1 MKKILYIVLLGL
13 FSTAAIAQ
21 NDKPYVSSKFA
32 QLDQMLPTPNN
43 YRTGSGAPGHEYW
56 QQKADYK
63 IKVALDEV
71 KNTLT
76 GSETITYYNYSPDK
90 LEYLWVQ
97 LDQNRYK
104 KGSQAYNMQNTR
116 LGKGPTFGMLQL
128 VVAEVSEWGCKIK
141 NVKDKSGRAMKYTIN
156 GTMMRIDLPQ
166 PLKAKGGSVTFSI
179 DWENKILDANK
190 AGSRGGYEYF
200 PKDGNYLYEIAQ
212 WFPRMCVYDDVNG
225 WQNKQFLGSGE
236 FALTFGDYE
245 VAITAPADHIVG
257 ATGELQNASKVL
269 SSTQMKRLKQ
279 AEKSNNPVLIV
290 TQQEAETAEKSKSKK
305 NKTWVFKAKNVRD
318 FAWASSRKF
327 IWDAMRVKVGNN
339 NVWAMSYY
347 PKEGN
352 PLWGKYSTQVVAH
365 TLRTYSKYTFDYP
378 YPVAI
383 SVHGPIF
390 GMEYPMICFN
400 GGRPKADGT
409 VPAGTRRAMISVI
422 IHEVGHN
429 YFPMIVNSDE
439 RQWTWMDEGLNSF
452 MQYLSETEIPQQTWA
467 KADYPNGTYPH
478 RRGPAKNIVSY
489 MRTDPTKI
497 VPIMSNSESIPQFG
511 NNAYGKPATALNIL
525 RETVMGKELFDHAFK
540 TYSQRWYFKHPK
552 PADFFRTM
560 EDASGVDLD
569 WFWRGWFYSTLPVD
583 MSIEDVQALTFTKP
597 DQKLEASKDGI
608 KHEAFNNKQFAGIKE
623 RLSKGYGLNMSDA
636 EMAMLKPGKYFYS
649 VKCKN
654 VGGTIMPLIIQA
666 NFVDGSSQIVR
677 VPAEIFRKSPNQVYK
692 GLIFDKQV
700 KSFQLDPML
709 ETADINTKNNAF
721 PRAGAGSKFKKFK
734 KEKKESK
741 AGSQ

>member
-1 MKKILYIVLLGL
+1 MKRFLCLFLSL
-13 FSTAAIAQ
+13 FSITAMAQ
-21 NDKPYVSSKFA
+21 HDKPYVSSKFA
-32 QLDQMLPTPNN
+32 QLEQLLPTPNN

-63 IKVALDEV
+63 IKVALDE
-71 KNTLT
+71 KTHTLT
-76 GSETITYYNYSPDK
+76 GAETITYYNYSPDNLK
-90 LEYLWVQ
+90 YLWVQ
-97 LDQNRYK
+97 VDQNRFK
-104 KGSQAYNMQNTR
+104 AGSDAFETRNTR
-116 LGKGPTFGMLQL
+116 LTDGPNFGMINL
-128 VVAEVSEWGCKIK
+128 VVGQTSEWGCKIK
-141 NVKDKSGRAMKYTIN
+141 SVKDKSGKPMKYVIN
-156 GTMMRIDLPQ
+156 KTMMRIDLPQ
-166 PLKAKGGSVTFSI
+166 PLKAKGGNVTFSI
-179 DWENKILDANK
+179 EWAHKIVDAKKTN
-190 AGSRGGYEYF
+190 SRSGYEYF

-225 WQNKQFLGSGE
+225 WQHKQFLGNGE

-257 ATGELQNASKVL
+257 ATGELQNAKKVL
-269 SSTQMKRLKQ
+269 TSDQLNRLKK
-279 AEKSNNPVLIV
+279 AASATSPVLIV
-290 TQQEAETAEKSKSKK
+290 DQKEVEAKEKTKASGT
-305 NKTWVFKAKNVRD
+305 KTWVFKAKNVRD

-327 IWDAMRVKVGNN
+327 IWDAMKVKVGNN
-339 NVWAMSYY
+339 DIWAMSYY

-365 TLRTYSKYTFDYP
+365 TLRTYSKYTFNYP
-378 YPVAI
+378 YPVAV

-400 GGRPKADGT
+400 GGRPRADGT
-409 VPAGTRRAMISVI
+409 VPARTRKAMISVI

-452 MQYLSETEIPQQTWA
+452 LQFLSEKEIPLQSWA
-467 KADYPNGTYPH
+467 KADYPKTYPH
-478 RRGPAKNIVSY
+478 RRGPAKNIVRY

-497 VPIMSNSESIPQFG
+497 VPIMTNSESIPQFG

-525 RETVMGKELFDHAFK
+525 REVVMGKELFDHAFK

-583 MSIEDVQALTFTKP
+583 MSIDDVKAFTFSKSG
-597 DQKLEASKDGI
+597 KAAEAPAGGL
-608 KHEAFNNKQFAGIKE
+608 KHEAFANKKFDGLRE
-623 RLSKGYGLNMSDA
+623 RLSKRFGLRLTDK
-636 EMAMLKPGKYFYS
+636 EVAMLKPGKYYYS
-649 VKCKN
+649 VKVKN
-654 VGGTIMPLIIQA
+654 IGGNIMPLFIQA
-666 NFVDGSSQIVR
+666 NFVDGSKQLVK

-692 GLIFDKQV
+692 GLIFDKPV
-700 KSFQLDPML
+700 KSFELDPNEM
-709 ETADINTKNNAF
+709 TADIDTKNNAF
-721 PRAGAGSKFKKFK
+721 PRA
-734 KEKKESK
+734 KKESK
-741 AGSQ
+741 FKELKEKKSGSNK